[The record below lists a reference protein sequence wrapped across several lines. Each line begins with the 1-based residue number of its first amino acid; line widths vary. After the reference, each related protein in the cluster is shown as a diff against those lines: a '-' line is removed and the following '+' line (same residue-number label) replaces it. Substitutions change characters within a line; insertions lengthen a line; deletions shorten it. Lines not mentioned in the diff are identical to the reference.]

1 MPSFLE
7 APVAGAYHV
16 LTSLVTAIEPLTGS
30 YAAVIAIVVCTL
42 AVRLCLVP
50 LSLRAHRGL
59 RARAELMPELKKLS
73 DRHRGDPERL
83 QRELAK
89 LQAESGTSLFAGF
102 LPTLAQ
108 MPFFWLMYTLFSRAV
123 VAGESNQLISGS
135 LLGAPLGLHWP
146 VLTGTPAFLVLAV
159 LLAVVAWFSART
171 SPTRRDGHAAVPPDG
186 PTAAL
191 RHPAQRSLPATGRRP
206 VPAHHH
212 RLDRRRTHHPAALTV
227 AWSNYLLR
235 SGASFCYR
243 L

>member
-1 MPSFLE
+1 M
-7 APVAGAYHV
+7 
-16 LTSLVTAIEPLTGS
+16 
-30 YAAVIAIVVCTL
+30 
-42 AVRLCLVP
+42 
-50 LSLRAHRGL
+50 
-59 RARAELMPELKKLS
+59 KKLS

-159 LLAVVAWFSART
+159 LLAVVAWFSARL
-171 SPTRRDGHAAVPPDG
+171 
-186 PTAAL
+186 AL
-191 RHPAQRSLPATGRRP
+191 RQLDETATPLSRRVARLLPYGT
-206 VPAHHH
+206 
-212 RLDRRRTHHPAALTV
+212 LLSAAFLPLAAGLYLLTTTAWTV
-227 AWSNYLLR
+227 AERTILQR
-235 SGASFCYR
+235 
-243 L
+243 